1 MVKRC
6 LECGYDNSDLADVC
20 VGCGSPLVEV
30 AAGKPRP
37 GPIVVDIPPGSG
49 AVRTPGGFLKIRGP
63 PRAKISFGLCL
74 VATILV
80 TLNAV
85 LRGLA
90 GDAIPVPVSVI
101 PLVFVNIATD
111 VVGVVVGFSMLV
123 GTILI
128 IRRKEVYGSAM
139 MIVLS
144 LLSLAMGG
152 GFAAGFLLGLV
163 GAFIGLFRR

>member
-1 MVKRC
+1 MPKRC
-6 LECGYDNSDLADVC
+6 LECGYDNSDLAEVC
-20 VGCGSPLVEV
+20 VGCGSPLIEV
-30 AAGKPRP
+30 ATPKPRP
-37 GPIVVDIPPGSG
+37 APVVVDIPPGSG
-49 AVRTPGGFLKIRGP
+49 AVRSPVDFLRIRGP

-90 GDAIPVPVSVI
+90 GDAIPIPVSVI
-101 PLVFVNIATD
+101 PLVFVNVATD
-111 VVGVVVGFSMLV
+111 VLGVILGFSMLV

-128 IRRKEVYGSAM
+128 IRRREVSGSAM

-144 LLSLAMGG
+144 LLSLVMGG
-152 GFAAGFLLGLV
+152 GFAIGFLLGLL
-163 GAFIGLFRR
+163 GAFLGLLKK

>member
-6 LECGYDNSDLADVC
+6 LECGYDNSDMADVC
-20 VGCGSPLVEV
+20 VGCGLPLVEV
-30 AAGKPRP
+30 ATEKPRP
-37 GPIVVDIPPGSG
+37 GPIAVDIPPGSG
-49 AVRTPGGFLKIRGP
+49 AVRAPSGFLKIRGP
-63 PRAKISFGLCL
+63 PRAKVSFGLCL

-90 GDAIPVPVSVI
+90 GDSIPVPVSVI
-101 PLVFVNIATD
+101 PLVFANVATD
-111 VVGVVVGFSMLV
+111 VVGVVIGFSMLV

-128 IRRKEVYGSAM
+128 VRRKEVYGSAM

-144 LLSLAMGG
+144 LLSIAIGG